1 MMKIPVS
8 RGFVYSSSPIFALFH
23 RMERKFQRTE
33 CMFLRLER
41 TFHGMEYKSFRVK
54 KNLSSRERQYQS
66 RMGYGLLHALSKKL
80 SEIIASRYADRYSL
94 LAEIIKQMTIIS
106 KKA

>member
-1 MMKIPVS
+1 MKIPVS

-41 TFHGMEYKSFRVK
+41 TFHGMEYKS
-54 KNLSSRERQYQS
+54 E
-66 RMGYGLLHALSKKL
+66 SKKIFL
-80 SEIIASRYADRYSL
+80 RAKDSIRAAWDMVYSMPFQKII
-94 LAEIIKQMTIIS
+94 
-106 KKA
+106 

>member
-54 KNLSSRERQYQS
+54 KIFLRAKDSIRAAWDMVYSMPFQ
-66 RMGYGLLHALSKKL
+66 K
-80 SEIIASRYADRYSL
+80 II
-94 LAEIIKQMTIIS
+94 
-106 KKA
+106 